1 MPLGSNGRWR
11 EGVIRL
17 PDCSL
22 GPLVSKLGVVTTGK
36 LKDSSVDIGSLL
48 VSLESLPDSMRTY
61 VLGGQDTDE
70 GCDKV
75 GSETL
80 EHLWRHGSSQHSS
93 SSKLHVSCDR
103 AKSDKLT
110 GTMTLTLMS
119 YFVPS
124 RASVRVRPIRPTDSQ
139 HSDHQDNS
147 LLAAE

>member
-11 EGVIRL
+11 ERVIRL

-22 GPLVSKLGVVTTGK
+22 GPLVSKLGVVSTGK

-48 VSLESLPDSMRTY
+48 VSSGNMPDIVRTY

-70 GCDKV
+70 RCDEV

-80 EHLWRHGSSQHSS
+80 EHLWGHGSGQHSS
-93 SSKLHVSCDR
+93 SSKLHVSCDQTMP
-103 AKSDKLT
+103 DKLT

-124 RASVRVRPIRPTDSQ
+124 RASVRVRPMRPTDGQ
-139 HSDHQDNS
+139 KNDKQG
-147 LLAAE
+147 